1 MTDFPS
7 GRPGPRDP
15 VRMLL
20 GIGIL
25 GALVAGSVWVLRPFL
40 PALIWA
46 TMIVVATW
54 PMMTA
59 VQARLWRRRAL
70 ATAVMTSALLLVFV
84 VPLSFAVVTVVDHMD
99 VITGWVKSLQTTAFD
114 TPPSWV
120 EGLPMIGEKIGAAWR
135 EQAASGELGSMV
147 AKYAGVVGAWFVAQV
162 GDLGGV
168 VLQFLLTVAI
178 AAILYAR
185 GELAAAGV
193 MRFARTVGAERG
205 EASVVLAAQA
215 IRGVALGVVVTAVA
229 QSAVGGI
236 GLAIAGAPYA
246 AVLTAV
252 MFILSLMQI
261 GAVPVMGGA
270 AIWAFV
276 QGQTG
281 WGIFLVVW
289 TVVVGGMDNV
299 LRPILIRRGVDLP
312 LLLILVGVIGGLV
325 AFGLVGLFVGPAVLA
340 VTYRLLQGW
349 TAVEERA
356 IELAEDP
363 RGGA

>member
-1 MTDFPS
+1 MSTTPAAA
-7 GRPGPRDP
+7 PLQKDP
-15 VRMLL
+15 VRLL
-20 GIGIL
+20 LAIGIL
-25 GALVAGSVWVLRPFL
+25 GGLVAASVWILRPFL

-54 PMMTA
+54 PMMRA
-59 VQARLWRRRAL
+59 VEARLWRRRWL
-70 ATAVMTSALLLVFV
+70 ATLVMTGALLLTFV
-84 VPLSFAVVTVVDHMD
+84 IPLVLAIVTLVEHMD
-99 VITGWVKSLQTTAFD
+99 VVTGWVKSLQTQAFD
-114 TPPSWV
+114 VPPSWV
-120 EGLPMIGEKIGAAWR
+120 SNLPVVGARLDEFWR
-135 EQAASGELGSMV
+135 EQAASGDLGGKVSS
-147 AKYAGVVGAWFVAQV
+147 YAAVVGAWFVAQV
-162 GDLGGV
+162 GDLGAV
-168 VLQFLLTVAI
+168 MLQFLLTVAVC
-178 AAILYAR
+178 AILYMR
-185 GELAAAGV
+185 GEMTAAGV
-193 MRFARTVGAERG
+193 VRFARKIGGDRG
-205 EASVVLAAQA
+205 ENSVVLASQA
-215 IRGVALGVVVTAVA
+215 IRGVALGVIVTAVA

-236 GLAIAGAPYA
+236 GLAIAGVPYA

-252 MFILSLMQI
+252 MFILALAQI

-276 QGQTG
+276 QDHTG

-289 TVVVGGMDNV
+289 TIVVGGLDNV

-349 TAVEERA
+349 TAVELEPSA
-356 IELAEDP
+356 LADDP